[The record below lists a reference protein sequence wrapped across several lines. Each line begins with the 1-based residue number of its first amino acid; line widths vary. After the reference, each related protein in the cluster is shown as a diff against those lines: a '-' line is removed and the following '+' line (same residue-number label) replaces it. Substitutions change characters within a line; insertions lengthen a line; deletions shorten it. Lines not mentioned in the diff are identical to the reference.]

1 MHKTAIFWKGVPTSS
16 TDIRENGHLIE
27 AAGLTE
33 RLAADRAQ
41 MRSMILVHV
50 KDVNAKSVLL
60 LERPEQHGHFGDP
73 QWLCDHLSPYEDSS
87 YVASVYPC
95 TLCDEPTARTPSVFV
110 LEGMVRMCGNG
121 R

>member
-1 MHKTAIFWKGVPTSS
+1 M
-16 TDIRENGHLIE
+16 LIE

-60 LERPEQHGHFGDP
+60 LERPGADRAREFP
-73 QWLCDHLSPYEDSS
+73 VPI
-87 YVASVYPC
+87 VNASG
-95 TLCDEPTARTPSVFV
+95 V
-110 LEGMVRMCGNG
+110 LEMFVTIIGITEDFSATSTRKSAAIL
-121 R
+121 